1 MKKKILMVFLS
12 LIIIFINCKA
22 KSYDSFLG
30 ESEEKSKIYTGSSDE
45 YNKFDDESNKPSSKD
60 KITTKNAVKDNLEI
74 DRKIIKTGIIGLD
87 VKDLQE
93 TEKKL
98 ELKIKEYDGYISS
111 SKLYSTTGSI
121 ILKIPSENFDAFVQ
135 IVVDFGKITNK
146 SVEAQDVTKKYYD
159 IKKRIETKKILQQ
172 RYESYL
178 KNASKVDELLSIER
192 ELNNVTVEIE
202 SMELELKTLSHLVAY
217 STLTLNLNIPGTNEI
232 TRYLPSMKNGFADFG
247 YGFVKFFYSLFF
259 VILYILA
266 FGIPIIIIIA
276 LIYFITFGKIGL
288 VKKLF
293 RYFSGKK

>member
-1 MKKKILMVFLS
+1 MKNRRF
-12 LIIIFINCKA
+12 IIILSIIVLLLNCKA

-30 ESEEKSKIYTGSSDE
+30 DSEGKSMILSSESDKY
-45 YNKFDDESNKPSSKD
+45 DDESNKPSSKD
-60 KITTKNAVKDNLEI
+60 KTSIKTDIKNSIEI
-74 DRKIIKTGIIGLD
+74 ERKIIKTGNIGLD

-98 ELKIKEYDGYISS
+98 EIKIKEYGGYISS
-111 SKLYSTTGSI
+111 SSLYTTTGSI
-121 ILKIPSENFDAFVQ
+121 VLKIPSDKFDGFVQ
-135 IVVDFGKITNK
+135 IVTEFGKITNK

-288 VKKLF
+288 IKKLF
-293 RYFSGKK
+293 RYFSR

>member
-1 MKKKILMVFLS
+1 MKKKILIIFLS

-30 ESEEKSKIYTGSSDE
+30 ASEDKSAVFLSDSEE
-45 YNKFDDESNKPSSKD
+45 YNKYDEGSDKPASKD
-60 KITTKNAVKDNLEI
+60 KISTKTDIKNNPEI
-74 DRKIIKTGIIGLD
+74 ERKIIKTGNIGLD

-93 TEKKL
+93 TEKNI
-98 ELKIKEYDGYISS
+98 EIRIKEFGGYISS
-111 SKLYSTTGSI
+111 TVLYTTGGSI
-121 ILKIPSENFDAFVQ
+121 VLKIPSENFDAFVQ
-135 IVVDFGKITNK
+135 IVKDFGKITNK
-146 SVEAQDVTKKYYD
+146 SVEAQDVTKKYFD
-159 IKKRIETKKILQQ
+159 IEKRIETKKILQQ

-217 STLTLNLNIPGTNEI
+217 STLTLNLNIPGTNQI
-232 TRYLPSMKNGFADFG
+232 TRYLPSLKNGFADFG

-259 VILYILA
+259 IILYVVA
-266 FGIPIIIIIA
+266 FGIPIIVLIA

>member
-22 KSYDSFLG
+22 KSDDSFLG

-45 YNKFDDESNKPSSKD
+45 YDKFDDESNKPSSKD
-60 KITTKNAVKDNLEI
+60 EITTKNAVKDNLEI